1 MKYLTIITIFLIS
14 ISTVALS
21 QDGEFTVEIN
31 PSEVLMHNHFEVKF
45 TLKNAKGG
53 HFTPPDFQ
61 DFKVVAGPNQ
71 SSSFSM
77 VNGTVDQS
85 QSYSFYLEPT
95 LPGTFFI
102 ESATIEVDGDMLESA
117 PTEVIVLENPNGI
130 KREIPQEKQHF
141 EFDSFFD
148 FPFGMEKER
157 PSSKPKKK
165 RKVYKL

>member
-14 ISTVALS
+14 TITVALS
-21 QDGEFTVEIN
+21 QDSEFTVEIN
-31 PSEVLMHNHFEVKF
+31 PSEVLMHNYFEVKF
-45 TLKNAKGG
+45 TLKNAKGRQ
-53 HFTPPDFQ
+53 FSPPNFQ
-61 DFKVVAGPNQ
+61 DFKVIAGPNQ

-102 ESATIEVDGDMLESA
+102 ESATIEVDGNILEST
-117 PTEVIVLENPNGI
+117 PTEVVVLENPDGI
-130 KREIPQEKQHF
+130 KQEIPQEKQHF

-148 FPFGMEKER
+148 FPFGMEKEK
-157 PSSKPKKK
+157 PAPKPKKK
-165 RKVYKL
+165 RKVYKM